1 MSVQCLG
8 LTNCFARLEDPRIER
23 TKGHLLGDI
32 LTLAVLAVIAG
43 AEGWEDIE
51 DFGRQKHVWLKQYL
65 ELPNG
70 IPSHDTI
77 ARVFRALRPGEF
89 QGALA
94 EWFDSLPEHLGLRC
108 IPIDGK
114 TLRRSHDRKTMKSAL
129 HLVCAWCLE
138 NRIVLG
144 QQATDAKSNEI
155 TAIPELLKRLELAGA
170 IVTIDAMGCQRE
182 IAAQIVDGGGDYL
195 LAVKE
200 NQPTLYTAMSDH
212 FMHLHETDFAESDA
226 RKWQTNE
233 TAHGRHEQRTYYVAA
248 LPESMQA
255 FTRSWKKLTS
265 IAQVISRVQHGD
277 GSETSDVRYH
287 ISSRPPRVK
296 EYAWSARGHW
306 GIESTLHWTLDMTF
320 REDECRIRKDHGP
333 ENFATLRRFVIGVLK
348 QDKTK
353 GSIRKKR
360 KRAAWN
366 NAALLSFIQQ
376 AT

>member
-129 HLVCAWCLE
+129 HLVCAWCLDVVG
-138 NRIVLG
+138 RFKRGHSGAKLAAGVVLRV
-144 QQATDAKSNEI
+144 I
-155 TAIPELLKRLELAGA
+155 
-170 IVTIDAMGCQRE
+170 IVTEGRACKRGYALSVDFSFPAFGFFLPVGGMAPFDS
-182 IAAQIVDGGGDYL
+182 AASSGGGSAD
-195 LAVKE
+195 V
-200 NQPTLYTAMSDH
+200 PGG
-212 FMHLHETDFAESDA
+212 F
-226 RKWQTNE
+226 
-233 TAHGRHEQRTYYVAA
+233 
-248 LPESMQA
+248 
-255 FTRSWKKLTS
+255 RS
-265 IAQVISRVQHGD
+265 R
-277 GSETSDVRYH
+277 
-287 ISSRPPRVK
+287 
-296 EYAWSARGHW
+296 
-306 GIESTLHWTLDMTF
+306 
-320 REDECRIRKDHGP
+320 
-333 ENFATLRRFVIGVLK
+333 
-348 QDKTK
+348 
-353 GSIRKKR
+353 
-360 KRAAWN
+360 
-366 NAALLSFIQQ
+366 
-376 AT
+376 